1 MEVET
6 PSPTCSV
13 DSVRLGPQ
21 LPVGKSSFAVVIRQN
36 RSFVDKSLFIAEVI
50 AVAADVNLIL
60 RPRRFGKSLNLS
72 MLQSFFDIAGAS
84 KNRELFNGLRI
95 EREHPNLFR
104 EGGAFGR
111 HPVINLDL
119 KVCHSLFMVMF

>member
-6 PSPTCSV
+6 PSPTGSV
-13 DSVRLGPQ
+13 DSVRLGPHP
-21 LPVGKSSFAVVIRQN
+21 PVGDSSFAVVIRQN
-36 RSFVDKSLFIAEVI
+36 LSFVDKSLFIAEVLST
-50 AVAADVNLIL
+50 AARVNLIL

-72 MLQSFFDIAGAS
+72 MLESFFDIAGAS
-84 KNRELFNGLRI
+84 ENRELFSGLRI

-119 KVCHSLFMVMF
+119 KVCPSLFIVIF